1 MQVPTLYDWFSSSA
15 STYNLVSLDR
25 KRSQNA
31 VFTRSLSPTLL
42 ITTTTPSL
50 VKTSIE
56 SKSGSSVFFKR
67 GVVMVEEGGGGS

>member
-25 KRSQNA
+25 KWSQNT

-42 ITTTTPSL
+42 ITTTTPTPSL

-56 SKSGSSVFFKR
+56 SKSGSSVILR
-67 GVVMVEEGGGGS
+67 GEW